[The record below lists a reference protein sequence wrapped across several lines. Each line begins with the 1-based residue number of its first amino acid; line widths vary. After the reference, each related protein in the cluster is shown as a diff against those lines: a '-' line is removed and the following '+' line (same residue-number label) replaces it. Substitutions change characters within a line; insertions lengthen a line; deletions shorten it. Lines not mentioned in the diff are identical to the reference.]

1 MRHISLTGPVVT
13 WGALGH
19 CAGWPSSK
27 VGTRSCHALGWRKA
41 RGDNDCSLR
50 PKKKR
55 PGYHH
60 LSLFGLKSPQLLLSE
75 LGVGPHK
82 ATFPFLE
89 WDPQRTHPQSPLRA
103 LLEPAQHTAHPS
115 GRVASS
121 SSSGHLASGELASR
135 RRGSL
140 GIWGLERLRE
150 PVWARP
156 LGRRGAAAP
165 GGAGGGRPRG
175 RGGGCGPPPPPP
187 HLSAVRIGRGG
198 ARQKAGP
205 VPEQLRRK
213 PA

>member
-103 LLEPAQHTAHPS
+103 VLEPAQHTAHPS

-165 GGAGGGRPRG
+165 SP
-175 RGGGCGPPPPPP
+175 
-187 HLSAVRIGRGG
+187 
-198 ARQKAGP
+198 ARHT
-205 VPEQLRRK
+205 
-213 PA
+213 